1 MAQGHF
7 VFEFGI
13 PQNGTKGVSMRKKVE
28 YAALWAATVAL
39 GAIII
44 NMQNGEQI
52 DWLSAIVIG
61 LAVGAV
67 NLVWA
72 VVREKLRRRKR

>member
-1 MAQGHF
+1 
-7 VFEFGI
+7 
-13 PQNGTKGVSMRKKVE
+13 MRDMKKKIE
-28 YAALWAATVAL
+28 YAVLWAATVAL

-44 NMQNGEQI
+44 NMKNDEPI
-52 DWLSAIVIG
+52 DWLFALTAG

-72 VVREKLRRRKR
+72 VVREKIRQRKSRKKESEGSTGE

>member
-1 MAQGHF
+1 M
-7 VFEFGI
+7 
-13 PQNGTKGVSMRKKVE
+13 NRNDMKKKIE
-28 YAALWAATVAL
+28 YAVLWAATVAL

-44 NMQNGEQI
+44 NMKNDEPI
-52 DWLSAIVIG
+52 DWLFALTAG

-72 VVREKLRRRKR
+72 VVREKIRQRKNRKKGSDGSTRK